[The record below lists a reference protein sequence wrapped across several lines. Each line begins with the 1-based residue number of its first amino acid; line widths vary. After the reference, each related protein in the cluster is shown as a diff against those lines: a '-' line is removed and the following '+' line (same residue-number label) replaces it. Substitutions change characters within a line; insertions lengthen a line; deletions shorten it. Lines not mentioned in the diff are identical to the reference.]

1 MFIVK
6 IWSLW
11 YIYDIKIGYIII
23 MNKKSI
29 IFLSTGKREEKD
41 A

>member
-11 YIYDIKIGYIII
+11 YIYDIKIGCFII